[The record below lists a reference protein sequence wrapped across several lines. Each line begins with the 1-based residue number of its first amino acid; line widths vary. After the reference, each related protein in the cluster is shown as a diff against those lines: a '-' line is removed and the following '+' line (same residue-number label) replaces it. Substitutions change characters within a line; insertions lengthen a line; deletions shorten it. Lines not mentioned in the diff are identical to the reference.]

1 MRGFNGG
8 LGCAVDMGRKAEW
21 HISTIEERC
30 KLVKDDIRN
39 SEPAQDVLKDLV
51 QVSRSIGEDSRY
63 VLWGGG
69 NSSVKVEEID
79 FRGQAS
85 AVLRIKGTG
94 ADMKA
99 LTMKDFPGVRLDD
112 IEALRGK
119 EVMNDEEMVSYLA
132 HCMLDPQGPRPSI
145 ETLLHGFLPHGAVIH
160 SHADAILAL
169 ANVKDPAEVIR
180 SALGDRIVVVPYIR
194 PGFSM
199 AKTAAQAVD
208 AMPGAEAMVLLHHGL
223 VTWGRTPMEAYESH
237 IEIVRRAE
245 EFIENHPYPEVR
257 RRARWSSDIRSQLVQ
272 RVSPLIRQHLG
283 NKDPVVLRF
292 ADNEQLLAFTERDDL
307 EHMTQ
312 LGVVTPDHLLH
323 TKNVPLVI
331 EVQPDMA
338 DSNLV
343 EMVRDRIE
351 HYREEYRRYFERYD
365 SGQFVMRSPDPVLV
379 IVPGVGVW
387 AAGSTPGL
395 SQVPLEIYQH
405 VVSIVE
411 NVEKIGCYRPLSE
424 SETFEAEYWPLEL
437 YKLSSRPQ
445 PKELQGKVAMVT
457 GAAAGIGAA
466 IAKRLVHAGAVVVV
480 TDRNGERL
488 RDAATALAAEGGSD
502 QTLAVAMD
510 VSDEDQ
516 VIQAFETTVRT
527 FGGLDILVSNA
538 GTAPTGRLTEISL
551 AEWEASLRVNVTGHF
566 LVARQALRL
575 MSYQG
580 LGGNVVFIVSK
591 NALVPG
597 PEFGA
602 YSVAKAAELQLGRIA
617 AIEHGADGIRV
628 NMINPDAIWTDLWSR
643 QLRADRAKAYNI
655 REEDLEDFYRRR
667 SLLQRVVTEEDV
679 AEGVLFFVSERSS
692 KTTGAVLP
700 VDAGIREGFP
710 R

>member
-1 MRGFNGG
+1 MRGFNGD
-8 LGCAVDMGRKAEW
+8 LGRAVDRGGKTKGRIFA
-21 HISTIEERC
+21 TEERC
-30 KLVKDDIRN
+30 QSVKDAMRN
-39 SEPAQDVLKDLV
+39 AEPAQDVLKELV
-51 QVSRSIGEDSRY
+51 RVSRSIGQDTRY

-79 FRGQAS
+79 YRGQSA

-99 LTMKDFPGVRLDD
+99 LTVNDFPGVRLDD
-112 IEALRGK
+112 IRALR
-119 EVMNDEEMVSYLA
+119 EREAMDDDEMVSYLA

-145 ETLLHGFLPHGAVIH
+145 ETLLHGFLPYGAVVH

-169 ANVKDPAEVIR
+169 AIVKDPEKVIL

-208 AMPGAEAMVLLHHGL
+208 SVPGAEAMVLLHHGL
-223 VTWGRTPMEAYESH
+223 VTWGRTPTEAYESH
-237 IEIVRRAE
+237 IDIVRRAE
-245 EFIENHPYPEVR
+245 EFLENHPYPEVG
-257 RRARWSSDIRSQLVQ
+257 RRARWSPDIRDQLVQ
-272 RVSPLIRQHLG
+272 RTAPLIRGHLG
-283 NKDPVVLRF
+283 TNDSVVLRF

-307 EHMTQ
+307 EDMAQ
-312 LGVVTPDHLLH
+312 FGVVTPDHLLY
-323 TKNVPLVI
+323 TKNVSLIIPA
-331 EVQPDMA
+331 QPDMA
-338 DSNLV
+338 DSHLA
-343 EMVRDRIE
+343 EMVRDRME
-351 HYREEYRRYFERYD
+351 QYRERYRRYFERYN

-379 IVPGVGVW
+379 IIPGVGVW
-387 AAGSTPGL
+387 SAGSGPSL
-395 SQVPLEIYQH
+395 SQIPLEMYQH
-405 VVSIVE
+405 TVSILE
-411 NVEKIGCYRPLSE
+411 NTEKIGRHESLSE

-437 YKLSSRPQ
+437 YKLSTRPHTR
-445 PKELQGKVAMVT
+445 ELQGKVAMVT

-466 IAKRLVHAGAVVVV
+466 IARRLAKAGAVVVIA
-480 TDRNGERL
+480 DRNGERL
-488 RDAATALAAEGGSD
+488 RDVANVLAAEGESD
-502 QTLAVAMD
+502 QVSAVVMD

-516 VIQAFETTVRT
+516 VMQAFETTVRSY
-527 FGGLDILVSNA
+527 GGLDILVSNA

-575 MSYQG
+575 MSRQG
-580 LGGNVVFIVSK
+580 AGGNVVFIVSK

-628 NMINPDAIWTDLWSR
+628 NMINPDAIWTDLWSP

>member
-1 MRGFNGG
+1 M
-8 LGCAVDMGRKAEW
+8 
-21 HISTIEERC
+21 
-30 KLVKDDIRN
+30 KDAIIN
-39 SEPAQDVLKDLV
+39 SEAAQDVLKDLV

-79 FRGQAS
+79 FRGQVA

-94 ADMKA
+94 VDMKT

-112 IEALRGK
+112 IEALRNK
-119 EVMNDEEMVSYLA
+119 EVMDDEEMVSYLA
-132 HCMLDPQGPRPSI
+132 HCMIAPQGPRPSI

-160 SHADAILAL
+160 SHADSILAL
-169 ANVKDPAEVIR
+169 ANVENPEKVIL

-208 AMPGAEAMVLLHHGL
+208 AMPGAEAMVLIHHGL
-223 VTWGRTPMEAYESH
+223 VTWGSTPMEAYESH
-237 IEIVRRAE
+237 IDIVRRAE
-245 EFIENHPYPEVR
+245 EFLENHPYPEVS
-257 RRARWSSDIRSQLVQ
+257 RRARWSPDIRNQLVQ
-272 RVSPLIRQHLG
+272 RVSPLIRRHLG
-283 NKDPVVLRF
+283 NKDPVVLCF

-307 EHMTQ
+307 ENITQ
-312 LGVVTPDHLLH
+312 FGAVTPDHLLH
-323 TKNVPLVI
+323 TKNVPLFI
-331 EVQPDMA
+331 PVQPDMT
-338 DSNLV
+338 DSNLF
-343 EMVRDRIE
+343 EMVKDRIE
-351 HYREEYRRYFERYD
+351 QYREEYRQYFERYD
-365 SGQFVMRSPDPVLV
+365 PGQFVMRSPDPVLV

-387 AAGSTPGL
+387 AAGSNPGF
-395 SQVPLEIYQH
+395 SRIPLDIYRH
-405 VVSIVE
+405 VVSIFE
-411 NVEKIGCYRPLSE
+411 NSEKIGCYQPLSE

-437 YKLSSRPQ
+437 YKLTSRPH

-466 IAKRLVHAGAVVVV
+466 IAKRLVKAGAVVVV
-480 TDRNGERL
+480 ADRNVERL
-488 RDAATALAAEGGSD
+488 RDAAKVLAAEGESD
-502 QTLAVAMD
+502 QTLAVVMD

-516 VIQAFETTVRT
+516 VTQAYETTVRM

-597 PEFGA
+597 SEFGA

-628 NMINPDAIWTDLWSR
+628 NMINPDAIWTDLWSQ
-643 QLRADRAKAYNI
+643 QLRIDRAKAYNI

-692 KTTGAVLP
+692 KTTGAILP

>member
-1 MRGFNGG
+1 M
-8 LGCAVDMGRKAEW
+8 
-21 HISTIEERC
+21 
-30 KLVKDDIRN
+30 VKNAAIN
-39 SEPAQDVLKDLV
+39 PKSMQDVLGDLV
-51 QVSRSIGEDSRY
+51 QVSRNIGEDSKY

-69 NSSVKVEEID
+69 NSSVKIEEID
-79 FRGQAS
+79 FRGQAA

-94 ADMKA
+94 ADMKT
-99 LTMKDFPGVRLDD
+99 LTVNDFPGVRLDD
-112 IEALRGK
+112 IGALR
-119 EVMNDEEMVSYLA
+119 ERETMDDDEMASYLA

-145 ETLLHGFLPHGAVIH
+145 ETLLHGFLPYGTVIH

-169 ANVKDPAEVIR
+169 ANVEDPEKVIV

-194 PGFSM
+194 PGFTM
-199 AKTAAQAVD
+199 AKSAAQAVD

-237 IEIVRRAE
+237 IDIVRRAE
-245 EFIENHPYPEVR
+245 EFFENHPYPEVG
-257 RRARWSSDIRSQLVQ
+257 RRARWSPGVRDQLVQ
-272 RVSPLIRQHLG
+272 RMAPLIRGHLG
-283 NKDPVVLRF
+283 AKDPVVLRF
-292 ADNEQLLAFTERDDL
+292 ADDEQLLAFTERDDL
-307 EHMTQ
+307 EDMAR
-312 LGVVTPDHLLH
+312 LGVVTPDHLLY

-331 EVQPDMA
+331 PAQPDMA
-338 DSNLV
+338 DSNLD
-343 EMVRDRIE
+343 EMVRERIE
-351 HYREEYRRYFERYD
+351 QYRERYGRYFERYN

-379 IVPGVGVW
+379 IIPGVGVW
-387 AAGSTPGL
+387 SAGPSPSL
-395 SQVPLEIYQH
+395 SRVPLEMYQH
-405 VVSIVE
+405 AVSILE
-411 NVEKIGCYRPLSE
+411 NAEKIGRYQSLSE

-437 YKLSSRPQ
+437 SKLSIRPHAR
-445 PKELQGKVAMVT
+445 ELQGKVAMVT

-466 IAKRLVHAGAVVVV
+466 IAKRLVKAGAAVVIA
-480 TDRNGERL
+480 DRNGERL
-488 RDAATALAAEGGSD
+488 RDAVKVLAAEGGND
-502 QTLAVAMD
+502 QVSAVVMD
-510 VSDEDQ
+510 VSDESQ
-516 VIQAFETTVRT
+516 VMQAFETTVRT
-527 FGGLDILVSNA
+527 YGGLDILVSNA

-575 MSYQG
+575 MSRQRT
-580 LGGNVVFIVSK
+580 GGNVVFIVSK

-628 NMINPDAIWTDLWSR
+628 NMINPDAIWTDLWSP

-667 SLLQRVVTEEDV
+667 SLLRRVVTEEDV

-692 KTTGAVLP
+692 RTTGAVLP